1 MPDPHKYTVT
11 FLLHVGT
18 HNKTGR
24 RAWPPPLDFLGGV
37 SAAPL
42 TMTRKDSEK
51 DSDRTHYYSQ
61 FWLDVA
67 AGRRIIGAPKEDE
80 AAEAE
85 VLEPSLPLRRSSR
98 STSYDDSN
106 EAEFDGHDERIV
118 HPVAEPLATPEEFI
132 DAEPEEIDLETSNAD
147 APDFQEEVVDDIDIP
162 DMDLGPADEEKD
174 EDELPDEEEAE
185 EGEAEEGEAEEEG
198 AEEGEAEEEGAEE
211 EGAEEDEEDEDLGW
225 GGRGRKRNKP
235 VRPKAPPKK
244 APRREPRRGY

>member
-1 MPDPHKYTVT
+1 
-11 FLLHVGT
+11 
-18 HNKTGR
+18 
-24 RAWPPPLDFLGGV
+24 
-37 SAAPL
+37 
-42 TMTRKDSEK
+42 MTRKDSEK

-85 VLEPSLPLRRSSR
+85 TLEPILPLRKSSR
-98 STSYDDSN
+98 STSYDDSSDDS
-106 EAEFDGHDERIV
+106 FDGHDERIV

-132 DAEPEEIDLETSNAD
+132 ESEPEEIDLETTNAD
-147 APDFQEEVVDDIDIP
+147 APDFPEEVVDDIDIP

-174 EDELPDEEEAE
+174 DDEEIVEDEDENDESTAE
-185 EGEAEEGEAEEEG
+185 T
-198 AEEGEAEEEGAEE
+198 
-211 EGAEEDEEDEDLGW
+211 EDEDEDEDLGW

-235 VRPKAPPKK
+235 VRPKAAPPKK